1 MSHSLRTYQVTGDGN
16 CLFRSFSYTITGRQ
30 AYYKNIRQKIVA
42 HMLKI
47 ESALQPHIKS
57 SAYDYLARSG
67 MRNDRVWGTDIEI
80 LSASSL
86 LNTDIYV
93 YSKFGEAFRWSKFS
107 QTMLNQSAPE
117 NKTAIYIQN
126 ITGVHYDVVL
136 AVTSTDT
143 QTYHNNSHNLTD
155 HSVDKILTLEKQCVK
170 NIEVEE
176 DPLSKLK
183 VELNSIGLNPLDI
196 GGGGDC
202 FFMQF
207 RIKFVRIQSTT
218 WKFVW
223 QALIT
228 LKSILNNLLK
238 VYQMHHGLNTY
249 STCLLQ
255 VVGVMV
261 L

>member
-1 MSHSLRTYQVTGDGN
+1 M
-16 CLFRSFSYTITGRQ
+16 
-30 AYYKNIRQKIVA
+30 
-42 HMLKI
+42 
-47 ESALQPHIKS
+47 
-57 SAYDYLARSG
+57 
-67 MRNDRVWGTDIEI
+67 
-80 LSASSL
+80 
-86 LNTDIYV
+86 

-117 NKTAIYIQN
+117 NKTAVYIQN

-196 GGGGDC
+196 GGGGDR
-202 FFMQF
+202 FFRAVSYQICQNPEHHMEIRLAGINYIEKHPEQF
-207 RIKFVRIQSTT
+207 IESISDASWIEYIFNMSTPGS
-218 WKFVW
+218 WCDGVIV
-223 QALIT
+223 QAVADALNCKIHIIESADNFANINVIYPVSPNET
-228 LKSILNNLLK
+228 TREICIGHLDEFHYVSTVKTKSYL
-238 VYQMHHGLNTY
+238 
-249 STCLLQ
+249 SD
-255 VVGVMV
+255 
-261 L
+261 